1 MSLYW
6 DLHISFYSI
15 KQCPWLWV
23 LYKSCAWASTNVFIS
38 FPTSSSTRKLYLHD
52 FSQYALNPSTKRK
65 DSKEQTKR
73 KMTKRCYGL
82 SVPPRSSCVGSLVL
96 RVVGVLRWCGIL
108 RDMTSWEGILSLKT
122 LPRGGRTGEGGSE
135 TANLAPPGLPF
146 LPPVLPGALSLLHKP
161 ASCGRHLP
169 RCDTVKGSSTQAE
182 WM

>member
-1 MSLYW
+1 MPLYW

-82 SVPPRSSCVGSLVL
+82 SVPPRSSSAGSLVL
-96 RVVGVLRWCGIL
+96 RVVGVPRWCGTFKRHDLLGRNFVTEDTAQGRKDWRGWKQNSQPGPSWSPIL
-108 RDMTSWEGILSLKT
+108 
-122 LPRGGRTGEGGSE
+122 
-135 TANLAPPGLPF
+135 
-146 LPPVLPGALSLLHKP
+146 
-161 ASCGRHLP
+161 ASCLARSSLP
-169 RCDTVKGSSTQAE
+169 LA
-182 WM
+182 